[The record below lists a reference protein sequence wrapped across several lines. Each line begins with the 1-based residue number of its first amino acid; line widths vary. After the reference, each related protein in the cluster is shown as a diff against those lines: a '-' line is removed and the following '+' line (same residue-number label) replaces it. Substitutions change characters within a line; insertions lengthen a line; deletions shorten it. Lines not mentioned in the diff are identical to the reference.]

1 VFSFRHGCDCFSEI
15 AFYGEIKEAF
25 MIHAGK
31 ESLSLSIGA
40 RGLQRLADACV
51 DFGSDAEKLGMVTRG
66 GVRTVLRDIG

>member
-1 VFSFRHGCDCFSEI
+1 
-15 AFYGEIKEAF
+15 
-25 MIHAGK
+25 MILHAGK